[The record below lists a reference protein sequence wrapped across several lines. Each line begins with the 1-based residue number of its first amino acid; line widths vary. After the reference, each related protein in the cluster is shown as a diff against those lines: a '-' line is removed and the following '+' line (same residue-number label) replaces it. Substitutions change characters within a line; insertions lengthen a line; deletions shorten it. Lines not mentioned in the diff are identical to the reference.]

1 MVKTLKIYLAD
12 LTYDTVT
19 LATEAFPLNVG
30 FIAAYCK
37 KRFGDKVQIK
47 IFKYIPKL
55 EKAIEEEPPDEDPSS
70 DIEENS
76 ETEDFE
82 VPHVE
87 LGLVIAILLL
97 IFQVIRIRSFGGT
110 KLAETE
116 NQEEGLEAEILD

>member
-1 MVKTLKIYLAD
+1 MDYTYTFKIGENGTYTYVCEPHESLGMVGTI
-12 LTYDTVT
+12 
-19 LATEAFPLNVG
+19 
-30 FIAAYCK
+30 I
-37 KRFGDKVQIK
+37 VQ
-47 IFKYIPKL
+47 P
-55 EKAIEEEPPDEDPSS
+55 APVEEEPPDEDPSS

-76 ETEDFE
+76 ETENFE

-110 KLAETE
+110 KLEEAE